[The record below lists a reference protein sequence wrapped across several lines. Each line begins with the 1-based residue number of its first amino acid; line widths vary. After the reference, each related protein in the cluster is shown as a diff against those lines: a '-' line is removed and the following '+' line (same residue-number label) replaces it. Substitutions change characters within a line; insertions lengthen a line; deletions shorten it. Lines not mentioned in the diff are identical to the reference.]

1 MKKIV
6 NFSSLAIGLLVG
18 VFVFLKSYWLSVDLI
33 EIPFVGPIIGIVLG
47 LVALGFLVYPGF
59 QALPEVSNSILS
71 IAGMRIKTFVF
82 DEGPAWRPP
91 FISRFLT
98 RSTKIETFDFPGLQC
113 MSLDNQLVTI
123 NGAVQCRTYNVNL
136 ALEIADF
143 RATLRQVYENS
154 LRIAAHGKRAE
165 ELPGSKQ
172 WIAKLLREGGS
183 VPTNDPNGATIE
195 LPGLDNAVM
204 ALGEMIVSITITEI
218 ALSEEYQKQL
228 EAKTLE
234 GVQANAEDTDTDTL
248 VRNFEKAYTAMAT
261 KGVPGNEI
269 LAALQ
274 ARRGYSRNINVSG
287 GSPLERGAAIIGDAL
302 SGGGQ
307 QAQDNNPPTPQGSG
321 AHKPRR
327 RS

>member
-18 VFVFLKSYWLSVDLI
+18 GIVFLVSYQLSVGLI
-33 EIPFVGPIIGIVLG
+33 EIPFVGPLIGVVLG
-47 LVALGFLVYPGF
+47 LIALGCLVYPGF

-71 IAGMRIKTFVF
+71 IAGLRIKTLVF

-91 FISRFLT
+91 FISRFLIE
-98 RSTKIETFDFPGLQC
+98 STKMETFNYPELQC

-123 NGAVQCRTYNVNL
+123 NGAVQCRTYDVNL
-136 ALEIADF
+136 VLEVADF

-154 LRIAAHGKRAE
+154 LRIAAHGKKAE

-172 WIAKLLREGGS
+172 WMGDVLHKGGHI
-183 VPTNDPNGATIE
+183 PTNDPNGATIE
-195 LPGLDNAVM
+195 LPGLDNAVL
-204 ALGEMIVSITITEI
+204 ALGKMIMSITITEI
-218 ALSEEYQKQL
+218 ALSEEYRKQL

-234 GVQANAEDTDTDTL
+234 AVQANAEDTDTDTL
-248 VRNFEKAYTAMAT
+248 VRNFDKAHAAMAT

-274 ARRGYSRNINVSG
+274 ARRGLSKNISVSG
-287 GSPLERGAAIIGDAL
+287 GTPIERGAAILGDAL

-307 QAQDNNPPTPQGSG
+307 PPQGNNPPPQGSG
-321 AHKPRR
+321 PIKQRR